1 MPQRTASEAVKLR
14 NRADILKTIREQ
26 DPISRVEIS
35 RLLGLHPSTVSRLVD
50 GLMALDLVREGTELE
65 ASTRRG
71 GRRAIALEFNP
82 GAGYLIGVDLG
93 GTHMVGGLA
102 DLSGEII
109 LQHSVQPEL
118 ITIEDGEGNLRRLIE
133 LVQGL
138 IAETPD
144 PARIWGVGVGV
155 PGVVTGDEGTVSLAP
170 AVGWWDLP
178 LKQIMER
185 ALGLPVFVE
194 NDVNLAA
201 MGEYQHGAGQGID
214 DLVAVFIGTGIGAGV
229 ILNGELYQG
238 ANRAAGEVG
247 YMVVD
252 TSGLGQ
258 RYDEFGC
265 LESLASGRGI
275 AIRAR
280 ERIAAGERTALLDL
294 AGGDPAQLTAEMVFE
309 AARGGDGVAQAIV
322 EETIRYLSLLVTNV
336 SCVLNPEMVVLGG
349 GVARSADLLLDGIRK
364 QVEGVVPV
372 VPRLTVSTLGKDAI
386 IHGAFAMVLRQVSE
400 VDWRI
405 P

>member
-1 MPQRTASEAVKLR
+1 MRQRTASEAVKLR
-14 NRADILKTIREQ
+14 NRADILRTIREQ
-26 DPISRVEIS
+26 GPSSRVEIA

-50 GLMALDLVREGTELE
+50 ELMALDLVREGTELE

-71 GRRAIALEFNP
+71 GRRAIGLEFNP

-109 LQHSVQPEL
+109 LQHSVRPEL

-170 AVGWWDLP
+170 AVGWRDVP

-201 MGEYQHGAGQGID
+201 LGEHQHGAGQGID

-252 TSGLGQ
+252 PSGLGQ

-265 LESLASGRGI
+265 LESLASGRGV

-280 ERIAAGERTALLDL
+280 ERILAGERTVVLDL
-294 AGGDPAQLTAEMVFE
+294 AGGDPAQVTAEMVFE

-322 EETIRYLSLLVTNV
+322 EETIRYLSLLVVNV
-336 SCVLNPEMVVLGG
+336 SCVINPEMVVLGG

-372 VPRLTVSTLGKDAI
+372 VPRLTVSTLGEDAI
-386 IHGAFAMVLRQVSE
+386 IHGAFAIVLHQVSE
-400 VDWRI
+400 VDWRV

>member
-1 MPQRTASEAVKLR
+1 MPQRTTSEAVKLR

-26 DPISRVEIS
+26 GPISRVEIA

-50 GLMALDLVREGTELE
+50 ELMALDLVREGTELE
-65 ASTRRG
+65 ASTKRG

-109 LQHSVQPEL
+109 LRRSLLSESIVAS
-118 ITIEDGEGNLRRLIE
+118 DGEGNLQRLIE
-133 LVQGL
+133 LAQAL
-138 IAETPD
+138 ITETPA
-144 PARIWGVGVGV
+144 PARIWGIGVGV
-155 PGVVTGDEGTVSLAP
+155 PGVVSGDEGTVTLAP

-178 LKQIMER
+178 LKQIIER
-185 ALGLPVFVE
+185 TLGVPVFVE

-201 MGEYQHGAGQGID
+201 MGEHQHGVGQGVD
-214 DLVAVFIGTGIGAGV
+214 DLVVIFIGTGIGAGV
-229 ILNGELYQG
+229 ILGGELYQG
-238 ANRAAGEVG
+238 ANQAAGEVG

-252 TSGLGQ
+252 VNGLGQ

-275 AIRAR
+275 AIRAQ
-280 ERIAAGERTALLDL
+280 ERIAAGEETALLDL
-294 AGGDPAQLTAEMVFE
+294 AGGDPAQVTAETVFE

-322 EETIRYLSLLVTNV
+322 EETIRYLGLMVANV
-336 SCVLNPEMVVLGG
+336 ACVLNPEMVVIGG
-349 GVARSADLLLDGIRK
+349 GVARSADLLLDGIRQ

-372 VPRLTVSTLGKDAI
+372 VPRLAVSTLGKDAI

-400 VDWRI
+400 VDWRV